1 MKKADIYKLMD
12 LIEEIKKVDA
22 MILLHQDFDK
32 SKFMVSQYEG
42 RKTKLM
48 GSLIDEL
55 ISPTVQ
61 SPQSFSL
68 IKLVIEKYY
77 PANKTRSKDDVDIE
91 KLAAAI

>member
-22 MILLHQDFDK
+22 MILLHQDLDK

-42 RKTKLM
+42 RKTKLI

-55 ISPTVQ
+55 VSPPVQ

-68 IKLVIEKYY
+68 IKLIIEKYY
-77 PANKTRSKDDVDIE
+77 PSNKNMKEFDTDIE

>member
-22 MILLHQDFDK
+22 MILLHQDLDK

-68 IKLVIEKYY
+68 IKQVIEKYY